1 MLATRVY
8 LRLGGVD
15 GAYELRVELG
25 QPWLALAIKDQKG
38 VDHVECLCEA
48 ESTPTIWTAVRVV

>member
-1 MLATRVY
+1 MSVVLATRIY
-8 LRLGGVD
+8 CRLGGVG

-38 VDHVECLCEA
+38 VDHFGRLCGLGHTE
-48 ESTPTIWTAVRVV
+48 RGGQ